1 MEDSLIQFEEENIL
15 MRFLMDEQE
24 YVVLCE
30 NENAQEGDEI
40 YFAKLDST
48 DDGMHIL
55 RNIEEDEEYD
65 KVLKYYEN
73 IINEVGDDDEE
84 NDE

>member
-1 MEDSLIQFEEENIL
+1 MEDSLVQFEEENIL
-15 MRFLMDEQE
+15 MRFLMGEQE

-30 NENAQEGDEI
+30 SEDAQEGDHI
-40 YFAKLDST
+40 YLAKLNVT

-55 RNIEEDEEYD
+55 RNIEDDEEYD

-73 IINEVGDDDEE
+73 ILNEVGDDDGE
-84 NDE
+84 DE